1 MIWDYKNKL
10 KLHDTLEAKLE
21 SMKPSISINCSSP
34 NATPPSR
41 GKLLVQWSD
50 YIDRLGCRRIE
61 RIQKNSWVWKFE
73 DEFAVY
79 NGMSINSP
87 GSVHISNPFWPGT
100 FHKSDHI
107 IRFPKEIAE
116 KILVLGLP

>member
-10 KLHDTLEAKLE
+10 KLHDALEAKLE
-21 SMKPSISINCSSP
+21 SMKTPTPS
-34 NATPPSR
+34 NA
-41 GKLLVQWSD
+41 KLLTQWND
-50 YIDRLGCRRIE
+50 YLDRLGCRRIE

-107 IRFPKEIAE
+107 IRFPKEMAE